1 MSSDNYEV
9 PQIVKPAVAVSPLRD
24 PLVKQRDATRFSIES
39 SQAAD
44 RNLIDSASI
53 ITTDG
58 FISANRGNLII
69 SKILKVDPAVVNAQQ
84 KALLLKQKTPD
95 GIRSIRKALM
105 PQNEPMLYD
114 QSTTGH
120 RELMDKLK
128 APEANISLVPTPVT
142 HDPRLHCSFQSNE
155 SSRIQHPVQLR
166 HYVEHTSHEVTPIRG

>member
-1 MSSDNYEV
+1 M
-9 PQIVKPAVAVSPLRD
+9 
-24 PLVKQRDATRFSIES
+24 KQRDDTRFPIES

-105 PQNEPMLYD
+105 PQ
-114 QSTTGH
+114 
-120 RELMDKLK
+120 
-128 APEANISLVPTPVT
+128 
-142 HDPRLHCSFQSNE
+142 
-155 SSRIQHPVQLR
+155 
-166 HYVEHTSHEVTPIRG
+166 